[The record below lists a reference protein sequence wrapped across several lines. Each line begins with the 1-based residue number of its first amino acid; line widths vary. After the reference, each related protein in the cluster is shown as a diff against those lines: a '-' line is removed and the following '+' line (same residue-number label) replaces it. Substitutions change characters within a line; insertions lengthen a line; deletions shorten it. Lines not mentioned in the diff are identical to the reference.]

1 MRHKNKNNKPKS
13 MGYLHVLY
21 LESEKVYG
29 CGKCRT
35 HLSEINE
42 IISKEFQGAH
52 GKAYLFNKVY

>member
-1 MRHKNKNNKPKS
+1 

-42 IISKEFQGAH
+42 IISKEFQGSH